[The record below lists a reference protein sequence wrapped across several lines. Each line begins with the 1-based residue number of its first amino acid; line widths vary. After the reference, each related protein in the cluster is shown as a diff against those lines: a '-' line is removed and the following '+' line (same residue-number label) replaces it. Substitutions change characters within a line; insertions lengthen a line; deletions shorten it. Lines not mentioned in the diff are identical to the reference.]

1 MRSKTILNILIIGGL
16 VLGGLSLV
24 APTASAQ
31 KNGSLTFGAYAFSDP
46 IKPLRPAVCQTQTV
60 TFTADPSAYS
70 GLIGVGVT
78 YTVSKQPAWATV
90 ILSPSSDLFA
100 NPATP
105 GTTGSYSSTRPL
117 TVCITTSDQAP
128 AFVNDQVEVSGT
140 ATAAAGSITG
150 KTNFPIAADYFSI
163 IDVNLQEAVKV
174 DRPQTPVVFPLQI
187 TNLGNANTKVTI
199 LPDAPTGGL
208 IVQTPQPVIL
218 QSKQAGGQQVT
229 STVSLTIQT
238 PYHNGYLNQ
247 VAGENYK
254 ITSAYALDPKLVGDS
269 SSVSVVLTT
278 RGFYVP
284 GFEPGLL
291 VAALGGV
298 ALLLAIR
305 R

>member
-150 KTNFPIAADYFSI
+150 KTNFPIAADYF
-163 IDVNLQEAVKV
+163 
-174 DRPQTPVVFPLQI
+174 
-187 TNLGNANTKVTI
+187 
-199 LPDAPTGGL
+199 GL
-208 IVQTPQPVIL
+208 IDQTPQPVIL